1 MSYRLK
7 LSEPLGDEVRR
18 VAGEQLGNAV
28 SGLRDDGADRVA
40 AVHDARK
47 SIKKTRALVRLARP
61 VLPGEVRRTENAAL
75 RDAGRL
81 LSGTRDADVLRA
93 TLDDLAER
101 EVGRVSQGAVALAH
115 EILDRRVQEGADA
128 DGAGDTRRPAE
139 AAAEALETVAGR
151 VEGWPLDGAG
161 AADLRE
167 GAVEAY
173 RRGRAALKA
182 VRRDPSVEALH
193 EWRKRVKDL
202 WYHQRLL
209 RRLWP
214 PVLKAQAAETKRL
227 SEDLG
232 DDHDLAMLAA
242 ALGDDSEIGPLIAE
256 RRADLQAHALKLGT
270 RIYAESPKAVRRR
283 LERWGKAAGDGG

>member
-7 LSEPLGDEVRR
+7 ITEPLDDEVQR
-18 VAGEQLGNAV
+18 VAHEQLGNAV
-28 SGLRDDGADRVA
+28 AGLRDDTADRVA
-40 AVHDARK
+40 AVHGARK

-61 VLPGEVRRTENAAL
+61 ALPANVRRTENAAL

-93 TLDDLAER
+93 TLGDLAER
-101 EVGRVSQGAVALAH
+101 EVGRVSQGSIALAQ

-128 DGAGDTRRPAE
+128 DGGGDTRGP
-139 AAAEALETVAGR
+139 AAAAADALEAVAGR
-151 VEGWPLDGAG
+151 VDDWPLDDAD
-161 AADLRE
+161 AADLCK

-173 RRGRAALKA
+173 GRGRAALED

-209 RRLWP
+209 RGLWP
-214 PVLKAQAAETKRL
+214 AVLKAQAAETKRL

-242 ALGDDSEIGPLIAE
+242 ALGDDAELGPLIAE
-256 RRADLQAHALKLGT
+256 RRGELQAHALELGK

-283 LERWGKAAGDGG
+283 LDRWGEAVGG

>member
-1 MSYRLK
+1 MSYRLT
-7 LSEPLGDEVRR
+7 LTEPLGDEVRR
-18 VAGEQLGNAV
+18 VAHEQLGNAV
-28 SGLRDDGADRVA
+28 AGLRDDSADRVA

-61 VLPGEVRRTENAAL
+61 ALPAEVRRTENAAL

-101 EVGRVSQGAVALAH
+101 EVGRVSQGSIALAH
-115 EILDRRVQEGADA
+115 EILDRRVQDGADA
-128 DGAGDTRRPAE
+128 DGDAGGP
-139 AAAEALETVAGR
+139 AAAAAGALEAVVGR
-151 VEGWPLDGAG
+151 VEGWPLDDAD
-161 AADLRE
+161 AAALRK

-173 RRGRAALKA
+173 RRGREALTA

-193 EWRKRVKDL
+193 DWRKRVKDL

-209 RRLWP
+209 RELWP
-214 PVLKAQAAETKRL
+214 AVLKAQAAETKRL

-242 ALGDDSEIGPLIAE
+242 ALGHDSELGPLIAE
-256 RRADLQAHALKLGT
+256 RRGELQAHALKLGE
-270 RIYAESPKAVRRR
+270 RAYAESPKAVRRR
-283 LERWGKAAGDGG
+283 LERWGEAVGDDG